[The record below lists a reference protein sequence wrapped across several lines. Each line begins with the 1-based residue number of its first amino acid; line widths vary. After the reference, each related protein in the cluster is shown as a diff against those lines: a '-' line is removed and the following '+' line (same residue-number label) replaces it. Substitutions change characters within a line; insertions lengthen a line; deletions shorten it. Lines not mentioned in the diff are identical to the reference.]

1 MTILAE
7 ILSSRVRAELFR
19 ILFGVDALSLHVR
32 ELERRSGCAIGTIQT
47 ELKKLLRLGLVQ
59 SRRDGNRLYYS
70 ADRDHPLYPELHGLV
85 LKTVGLV
92 DVLQAALAGAGGV
105 DVAFVFGSIAR
116 QEETA
121 GSDIDLLVL
130 GRIGLRELSGLLS
143 GVAAQ
148 IGREINPHAMSCDE
162 FVQRRAAGDH
172 FVTRLLAES
181 RLFIR
186 GDEHELEKMGG

>member
-7 ILSSRVRAELFR
+7 IFSSRVRAELFR
-19 ILFGVDALSLHVR
+19 VLFGVDATALHVR

-59 SRRDGNRLYYS
+59 SRRDGNRLYYA
-70 ADRDHPLYPELHGLV
+70 ADPAHPLYPELRGLV

-92 DVLQAALAGAGGV
+92 DVLQTALAAAEGIE
-105 DVAFVFGSIAR
+105 VAFVFGSFAR

-130 GRIGLRELSGLLS
+130 GGIGLRELSGLLS
-143 GVAAQ
+143 GVAVQ
-148 IGREINPHAMSCDE
+148 IGREINPHVMSRDD
-162 FVQRRAAGDH
+162 FSQRRDAGDH
-172 FVTRLLAES
+172 FITRILAEP

-186 GDEHELEKMGG
+186 GDEHELEKVGG